1 MCIRDSIHFRVGGAD
16 VRWRQV
22 CDWVA
27 GRQAAGDPTGLLAS
41 FEGAVAQLRREVAD
55 AEARFKT
62 LRDQAAAVT
71 DAALEKLTAEEQ
83 QRVQVFRRKVD
94 AAAAELDALEKEVRT
109 ASASAG
115 DDLRDRIA
123 AALERRRVLAKAER
137 ESRDRAAAEV
147 QREIRRRTL
156 LFGALDASEK
166 AVRSLFPRVLER
178 KNADEIQWVGVL
190 LRDEPRILTNC
201 NAASLNALKDRVTR
215 ALRDT
220 KETSLHDPLLRVG
233 MALGVKET
241 EQPGPGSK

>member
-1 MCIRDSIHFRVGGAD
+1 MKTLVRLAVIVLVGAAAAAALIHFRVGGAD

-27 GRQAAGDPTGLLAS
+27 GRQATGDPTGLLAS
-41 FEGAVAQLRREVAD
+41 FEGAVAQLRREAAD

-71 DAALEKLTAEEQ
+71 DAALERLTAEEQ

-94 AAAAELDALEKEVRT
+94 AAAAELAALEKEVRKSG
-109 ASASAG
+109 AAAG

-166 AVRSLFPRVLER
+166 AVFRGLPDTSTFDEKWETAVRRQLE
-178 KNADEIQWVGVL
+178 VHGVPGDQIPAQVE
-190 LRDEPRILTNC
+190 RRRRE
-201 NAASLNALKDRVTR
+201 
-215 ALRDT
+215 ALR
-220 KETSLHDPLLRVG
+220 G
-233 MALGVKET
+233 FAG
-241 EQPGPGSK
+241 GPS